1 MKQVTF
7 HDVHLL
13 SNVVE
18 ENELYRQYNYLEMP
32 VSYDSN
38 FIEFKKLPTLPEFE
52 KAIAYLREFHKKN
65 GQKHVKFT
73 FPAGE
78 KLTADLFF
86 YLIGQNFNMGLVELY
101 AIEPKNFP
109 DVETDPDIDI
119 EVVNEDNLKT
129 YLNLQYR
136 HDLSYGKEFAN
147 QKVSYHKHHFVED
160 KVIQMLAFYKGEAAG
175 SVDVILGSK
184 TAEIDRLA
192 VDDAFQ
198 RRGIGSRLQKRVMDL
213 FPERTV
219 ILVADGEDSP
229 REMYQKQN
237 YQYMGYRHEVQKI
250 FET

>member
-7 HDVHLL
+7 NDVYVL
-13 SNVVE
+13 SNVVK
-18 ENELYRQYNYLEMP
+18 ENELYRQYHYPEMP
-32 VSYDSN
+32 VRYDSN
-38 FIEFKKLPTLPEFE
+38 FIEFKQLPTLPEFE
-52 KAIAYLREFHKKN
+52 KAMAYLREFHKKN

-86 YLIGQNFNMGLVELY
+86 YLIGQNFNMGIIELY
-101 AIEPKNFP
+101 AIEPNMFP
-109 DVETDPDIDI
+109 DVEAEPDIEI
-119 EVVNEDNLKT
+119 EIVNADNFKT

-136 HDLSYGKEFAN
+136 QDLSYGKEFAD
-147 QKVSYHKHHFVED
+147 QKVSYHKRHFADE
-160 KVIQMLAFYKGEAAG
+160 KVIQMLAFYKGAAAG
-175 SVDVILGSK
+175 SVDVILRPK
-184 TAEIDRLA
+184 TAEIDGLA
-192 VDDAFQ
+192 VDEAFQ

-219 ILVADGEDSP
+219 ILVADGEDTP

-237 YQYMGYRHEVQKI
+237 YQYMEYRHEVQKT